1 MLFFLDKD
9 LANTF
14 QYFQKMCFI
23 HKEILAKWHS
33 IWQVKKM
40 IVRNN

>member
-14 QYFQKMCFI
+14 KYFHKMCLI
-23 HKEILAKWHS
+23 HKEILA
-33 IWQVKKM
+33 IM
-40 IVRNN
+40 A